1 MGEQAFQNIKD
12 QINGQQETRTRL
24 SDELDKLKQQRI
36 ELNEQIDAQEAKLPS
51 LSPRYFSYRK
61 SLPRY

>member
-24 SDELDKLKQQRI
+24 SDELDKF
-36 ELNEQIDAQEAKLPS
+36 ETTT
-51 LSPRYFSYRK
+51 Y
-61 SLPRY
+61 